1 MNATDGGQD
10 LMPLRWIGQHLMIK
24 GKFEKLIIQG
34 KKRATI
40 RIGKVEVRAKE
51 FYIHSGGRIIAK
63 AELESV
69 EYKKVRDLT
78 DEDARLDGFKNK
90 EELIEELK
98 SYYGKLS
105 DDDIVTI
112 IKFRVKEIL
121 NKPEGK
127 YPPSIPPYEIAKLA
141 LKHLELD
148 ERERKIFQTLVKT
161 KSLRK
166 TAKKHFGRLSQRWR
180 IRRML
185 SKALSELASKGIIDL
200 KELEEFL
207 DK

>member
-1 MNATDGGQD
+1 
-10 LMPLRWIGQHLMIK
+10 MPLKWIGQHLMIK

-34 KKRATI
+34 KKCATI

-63 AELESV
+63 AELENV
-69 EYKKVRDLT
+69 EYKKVKDLT
-78 DEDARLDGFKNK
+78 DEDAQLDGFKNRN
-90 EELIEELK
+90 ELLKELK

-112 IKFRVKEIL
+112 IRFRVKEIL

-127 YPPSIPPYEIAKLA
+127 YPPLISPYEIAKLA
-141 LKHLELD
+141 LEHLELN
-148 ERERKIFQTLVKT
+148 EKERKIFQTLVKT

-166 TAKKHFGRLSQRWR
+166 TAKKHFGKLSQRWR
-180 IRRML
+180 IRKML
-185 SKALSELASKGIIDL
+185 SKALSELALRGIVNL

-207 DK
+207 DKERS